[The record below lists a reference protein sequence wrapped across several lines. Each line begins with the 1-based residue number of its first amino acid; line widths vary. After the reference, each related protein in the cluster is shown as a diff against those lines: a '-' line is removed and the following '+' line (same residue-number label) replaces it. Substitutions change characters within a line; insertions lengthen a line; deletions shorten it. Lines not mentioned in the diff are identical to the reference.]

1 VKNLVRPLDVLGVE
15 LTLDLAKELPDL
27 RIPTGVIVAAR
38 TLGTRTGE
46 IPLQTGDVIHG
57 LNGTPITSL
66 DGLRAAL
73 MAIKPGEPVA
83 LQIERHQQIFYVSF
97 TR

>member
-1 VKNLVRPLDVLGVE
+1 
-15 LTLDLAKELPDL
+15 LPDL

-57 LNGTPITSL
+57 LNGNPITSL

-73 MAIKPGEPVA
+73 AAIKLGEPVA
-83 LQIERHQQIFYVSF
+83 LQIERHEQIFYVSF

>member
-1 VKNLVRPLDVLGVE
+1 VE
-15 LTLDLAKELPDL
+15 LTIELARELPDL

-38 TLGTRTGE
+38 TLGARTGE

-57 LNGTPITSL
+57 LNSTPITSL

-73 MAIKPGEPVA
+73 VAMKPGEPVA
-83 LQIERHQQIFYVSF
+83 LQIERHEQIFYVSF

>member
-1 VKNLVRPLDVLGVE
+1 VKNLVRPLDILAVE
-15 LTLDLAKELPDL
+15 LTLELAKALPDL
-27 RIPTGVIVAAR
+27 RIPTGLIVAAR

-57 LNGTPITSL
+57 LNGEPVTTL
-66 DGLRAAL
+66 EGLRAAL
-73 MAIKPGEPVA
+73 TKLKPGGPVA
-83 LQIERHQQIFYVSF
+83 LQIERHEQIFYVSF

>member
-1 VKNLVRPLDVLGVE
+1 LDILGVE
-15 LTLDLAKELPDL
+15 ITLELAQALPDL
-27 RIPTGVIVAAR
+27 RIPTGIIVAAR

-57 LNGTPITSL
+57 LNGKPIAKL
-66 DGLRAAL
+66 EELRAAL
-73 MAIKPGEPVA
+73 MAVKPGGPVA
-83 LQIERHQQIFYVSF
+83 LQIERHAQIIYVSF